1 MSATFGV
8 TSLYLGGFV
17 PRGNFASVWCT
28 WWLGDAVGA
37 IVVAPLLLLW
47 IANPRVTWNRRQLAE
62 LFILFLSLSFIG
74 WVVFGGRFQSEFRHY
89 PLAFLWIP
97 ILIWAAF
104 RFGQRET
111 ATAIFLLAGIAIWG
125 TLRGFGPFITQTP
138 NTSLLMLQ
146 AYMGVNA
153 ITALSV
159 AAEVSE
165 RKRAEE
171 KVRAMA
177 VSDPLTGLGNYRRL
191 LEALD
196 AEIKRTDRTGRPFA
210 LLLLD
215 LDGLKKI
222 NDAHGHLVGSR
233 ALCRLGDILRIYCR
247 EVDVATRYGGD
258 EFAIVLPETEFH
270 AARFVADRIRE
281 RLSLDGEL
289 PRLSVSVGIAICPE
303 DGETTKELLNSADA
317 GLYAEKNSS
326 ARRSKH

>member
-1 MSATFGV
+1 
-8 TSLYLGGFV
+8 
-17 PRGNFASVWCT
+17 
-28 WWLGDAVGA
+28 
-37 IVVAPLLLLW
+37 
-47 IANPRVTWNRRQLAE
+47 
-62 LFILFLSLSFIG
+62 
-74 WVVFGGRFQSEFRHY
+74 
-89 PLAFLWIP
+89 LAFLWIP